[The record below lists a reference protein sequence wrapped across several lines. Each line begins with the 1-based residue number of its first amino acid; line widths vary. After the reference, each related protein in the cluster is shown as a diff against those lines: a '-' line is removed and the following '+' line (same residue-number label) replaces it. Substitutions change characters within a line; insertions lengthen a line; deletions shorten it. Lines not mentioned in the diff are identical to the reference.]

1 MYLPLLIDVRLHFQG
16 IHPPCETQRFLRTL
30 FSLSP
35 CVSEGTTNHAELA
48 VVQAVVQKVEEVVCK
63 SIEDMTQVADSVEI
77 LRRTQPKKRRRL
89 ETEVD
94 MTT

>member
-1 MYLPLLIDVRLHFQG
+1 MEKLKGCKTLIHELGEDM
-16 IHPPCETQRFLRTL
+16 TDYD
-30 FSLSP
+30 
-35 CVSEGTTNHAELA
+35 ELA

-63 SIEDMTQVADSVEI
+63 SIEDMTEVADSVEI

>member
-1 MYLPLLIDVRLHFQG
+1 MEKLKSCKTLIH
-16 IHPPCETQRFLRTL
+16 E
-30 FSLSP
+30 LSTYGC

-48 VVQAVVQKVEEVVCK
+48 VVQAVVQKVEEVVGK

>member
-1 MYLPLLIDVRLHFQG
+1 MEKLKGCKTLIHELGEDM
-16 IHPPCETQRFLRTL
+16 TDYD
-30 FSLSP
+30 
-35 CVSEGTTNHAELA
+35 ELA
-48 VVQAVVQKVEEVVCK
+48 VVQAVVQKVEEVVGK

-89 ETEVD
+89 EPEVD